1 MGLHTQH
8 ITSEFMHLKHIKG
21 TIWNEWCIITGGI
34 GHFKLIKQLTA
45 SSLTFFTR
53 LFSFMFTPNKDCA
66 SYGDGEYTEDLMPII
81 SDSIWTKIYS
91 KVTFRV
97 ALILKKNNLWH
108 LLLFFFSTKRH
119 EQQSLQMGMHTGQK
133 QNGRIKVVRFN
144 TSLLSQI

>member
-1 MGLHTQH
+1 MD
-8 ITSEFMHLKHIKG
+8 
-21 TIWNEWCIITGGI
+21 
-34 GHFKLIKQLTA
+34 
-45 SSLTFFTR
+45 R
-53 LFSFMFTPNKDCA
+53 A

-97 ALILKKNNLWH
+97 ALILKKNYLKKNYYY
-108 LLLFFFSTKRH
+108 FFSTKRH

-133 QNGRIKVVRFN
+133 QNGRIKVMGFN